1 MNKQTY
7 NAYLFR
13 TEKAGFFS
21 GFLIVFDEMFRLI
34 HCCRTLEKSDIKAV
48 PQESYEAKVTKLG
61 ITFSRTVT
69 SDVFEAGKVVGTT
82 SKVAAS
88 GRLIAEAD
96 TVLTK
101 QTNEPTDIIIGLTG
115 EESVVFKDSKGECE
129 SWYSPTRF
137 WSKKR
142 FKAFEQDVKK
152 DFTLHITAATS
163 DKRLVEFDMPFLLAC
178 IPEISTFN
186 CDVLNKIRVKQQIN
200 SILMS
205 NAPMEQKA
213 EILRK
218 YFKL

>member
-21 GFLIVFDEMFRLI
+21 GFLIVFDEMFRLV
-34 HCCRTLEKSDIKAV
+34 HCCRTLEKSDIDAV

-61 ITFSRTVT
+61 FTFSRAVPDT
-69 SDVFEAGKVVGTT
+69 FEGAKT
-82 SKVAAS
+82 SKIVAY
-88 GRLIAEAD
+88 GRIVAEAD

-101 QTNEPTDIIIGLTG
+101 KTNEPTDIIIGLTG
-115 EESVVFKDSKGECE
+115 EESVVFKDAKGECDP
-129 SWYSPTRF
+129 WYSPTRF

-142 FKAFEQDVKK
+142 FKAFQQDVKK
-152 DFTLHITAATS
+152 DFKLHITAADS
-163 DKRLVEFDMPFLLAC
+163 DKRRVEFDMPFLIAAV
-178 IPEISTFN
+178 PEISSFN